1 MGYITERAFV
11 ILLLFSFAS
20 STASLL
26 LGRSGLQLRAR
37 IQVGFVE
44 AFFST
49 TLGFSQRLSQ
59 ITLHFKNIQLW
70 ISCFVFTTILHSS
83 WISSGSSLRGFW
95 FFASLMHTLFS
106 VFFTGRAMIIASFLE
121 QKFWVVASWMINLVY
136 RDHDWWF
143 LSWVEKN
150 YFNSKIGGVKGF
162 RVQGFLV
169 QSTICSWWW
178 ACMTATNNMSTW
190 GFLFSTQT

>member
-59 ITLHFKNIQLW
+59 ITLHFKNIQL
-70 ISCFVFTTILHSS
+70 
-83 WISSGSSLRGFW
+83 
-95 FFASLMHTLFS
+95 
-106 VFFTGRAMIIASFLE
+106 
-121 QKFWVVASWMINLVY
+121 
-136 RDHDWWF
+136 
-143 LSWVEKN
+143 
-150 YFNSKIGGVKGF
+150 
-162 RVQGFLV
+162 
-169 QSTICSWWW
+169 
-178 ACMTATNNMSTW
+178 
-190 GFLFSTQT
+190 